1 MFTKNW
7 LPVAISLLILLSL
20 NLLAISSVAP
30 QLLNKQIISWLVGII
45 LFFLG
50 RQFTVSQLAPVKW
63 HIFILSCLLLL
74 LPIFFGDS
82 TRGSQR
88 WLNLGFI
95 SFQPSEIVKPGL
107 MLYLANSQALISQ
120 LLHFLPV
127 LIISL
132 QPDLGSSISVLFLIS
147 PLLIHSQKLLKI
159 SLISLLV
166 LSLASPL
173 IWNKVLLPYQ
183 QKRIITFLR
192 PESDPLGQ
200 GYHVIQSKIAIGS
213 GGIFGKGYKKGSQGR
228 LLFLPEKHT
237 DFIFAAITEE
247 LGLVGA
253 GLILFA
259 YFLLLKT
266 LLKKAFSQ
274 TTLTQQLFTL
284 GITIQIWLQAFVNI
298 GMNLG
303 LLPVT
308 GIPLPFVS
316 VGGSSIISLLFS
328 LGIIYSL

>member
-1 MFTKNW
+1 MFNKNW

-30 QLLNKQIISWLVGII
+30 QLLNKQLISWIVGII

-107 MLYLANSQALISQ
+107 MLFLANSQTLISQ

-147 PLLIHSQKLLKI
+147 PLLIHYQKLLKI
-159 SLISLLV
+159 SLISLLI

-192 PESDPLGQ
+192 PEYDPLGQ

-274 TTLTQQLFTL
+274 TNLAQQLFTL
-284 GITIQIWLQAFVNI
+284 GITIQIWLQAFINI

-316 VGGSSIISLLFS
+316 VGGSSVISLLFS